1 MARCDPIPA
10 AIVLRK
16 GRNMTKTNSNQH
28 PQKLLEQLDELV
40 DQSIDSMSPAQL
52 KKFRKDRKK
61 IMQNVTRRAAAS
73 RVPPESAE
81 SEKQARRA

>member
-1 MARCDPIPA
+1 MSPVKA
-10 AIVLRK
+10 APK
-16 GRNMTKTNSNQH
+16 KTD
-28 PQKLLEQLDELV
+28 LLGELEKLV

-61 IMQNVTRRAAAS
+61 IMRTVTRRDATS

-81 SEKQARRA
+81 SEKQALRA